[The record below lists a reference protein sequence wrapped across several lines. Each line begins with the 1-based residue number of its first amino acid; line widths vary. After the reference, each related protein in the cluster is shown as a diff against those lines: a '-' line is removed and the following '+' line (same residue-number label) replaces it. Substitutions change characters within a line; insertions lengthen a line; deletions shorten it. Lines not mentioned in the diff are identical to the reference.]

1 MTHTKHEAKNW
12 HESKRSCKSES
23 VSRREIE
30 RSIKKSSSKIKLLSW
45 SLSSNSQV
53 STATWI
59 SFMKMCFLFSF
70 GIEPEGIAKQY
81 PLRMWV
87 VRDKKIKF
95 KMCEKYEFLWI
106 SWEILVAAL
115 CRSRGNLSTQEA
127 IWELN
132 YLCLNVPS
140 CLFMHFMDGKWTF
153 VIKSNCVLSTQS
165 SNSKARLTFT
175 RSLHIFCST
184 HWNWHFAISWRGR
197 FRLFELSPGWLW
209 KWKWLFRSACG
220 CMSHERKFKGVL
232 NKFSCFT

>member
-1 MTHTKHEAKNW
+1 MRHTKHEAKNW

-45 SLSSNSQV
+45 SLSSHSQV

-95 KMCEKYEFLWI
+95 KMCEKSEFHGKYSLPHCVEAEATWVPKRQF
-106 SWEILVAAL
+106 E
-115 CRSRGNLSTQEA
+115 NL
-127 IWELN
+127 II
-132 YLCLNVPS
+132 CV
-140 CLFMHFMDGKWTF
+140 WTF
-153 VIKSNCVLSTQS
+153 LVVYSCTLWMEN
-165 SNSKARLTFT
+165 
-175 RSLHIFCST
+175 
-184 HWNWHFAISWRGR
+184 
-197 FRLFELSPGWLW
+197 ELLW
-209 KWKWLFRSACG
+209 
-220 CMSHERKFKGVL
+220 
-232 NKFSCFT
+232 